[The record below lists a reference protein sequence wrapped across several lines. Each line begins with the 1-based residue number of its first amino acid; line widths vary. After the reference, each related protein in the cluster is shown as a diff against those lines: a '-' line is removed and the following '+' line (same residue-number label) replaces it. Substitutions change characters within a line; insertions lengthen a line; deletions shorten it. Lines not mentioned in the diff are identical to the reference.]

1 LNSLDYSA
9 GLYKTSGEAALLDI
23 FTIIAF
29 TVTICYPCR
38 MTDFLDLPLYKPFVE
53 TLAAGG
59 IIQPTPI
66 QKKVIPLA
74 LEGKSVFF
82 ESETGTGKTFAFLL
96 PLLTRLMQEDKKST
110 APRILILSPTVEL
123 ASQIKEAAA
132 QLQGTDTKCFKTL
145 LCVGGS
151 SLKRQID
158 GLKEK
163 PAVIIGTPARI
174 SDLVG
179 LKKLK
184 LQEIEAVV
192 IDEADRQLAR
202 ESRDALKTVLTVLP
216 QDVQVL
222 ACSATFNEKNNELLN
237 GFLRRSKTTALPEH
251 ISIADMGILQ
261 KSIEHWALLS
271 ERRSKADALRALIHA
286 LDSAAFDSAKKMLIF
301 TAPAQ
306 EVEIL
311 AQKLQYKKIDAV
323 PLYGKLDGSE
333 RKKIIARFRSG
344 KTRILITSD
353 LSARGLDIA
362 DIDYIVQMQLSKDT
376 DVFIHRAGRTGRAGK
391 KGINIVIGDEY
402 ELRLLQGIEKKL
414 GIIVYPK
421 ILTGGKI
428 ESVSEK

>member
-1 LNSLDYSA
+1 
-9 GLYKTSGEAALLDI
+9 
-23 FTIIAF
+23 
-29 TVTICYPCR
+29 

-59 IIQPTPI
+59 IIHLTPI
-66 QKKVIPLA
+66 QEKVIPLA

-96 PLLTRLMQEDKKST
+96 PLLTRLMQEEKKST

-132 QLQGTDTKCFKTL
+132 QLQGVDTKCFKTL

-174 SDLVG
+174 SDLIG

-184 LQEIEAVV
+184 LQEIKAVV
-192 IDEADRQLAR
+192 IDEADRQLTR
-202 ESRDALKTVLTVLP
+202 ESRDALQTVLAALP
-216 QDVQVL
+216 QDVQAL
-222 ACSATFNEKNNELLN
+222 ACSATFNRKNSALLN
-237 GFLRRSKTTALPEH
+237 VFLRRSETATLPDH
-251 ISIADMGILQ
+251 ISIANTGVLQ

-271 ERRSKADALRALIHA
+271 ERRGKADTLRALIHA
-286 LDSAAFDSAKKMLIF
+286 LNTATVDSPKKMLIF

-306 EVEIL
+306 EVENL

-323 PLYGKLDGSE
+323 PLYGKLNGSE
-333 RKKIIARFRSG
+333 RKQIIARFRSG

-362 DIDYIVQMQLSKDT
+362 DIDYIVQMQLSKDA
-376 DVFIHRAGRTGRAGK
+376 DVFIHRAGRTGRAGR

-414 GIIVYPK
+414 GITVYPK

-428 ESVSEK
+428 EAATETM